1 MAKKSKQYDYDLSEV
16 KRLIGE
22 TDKNYREISAE
33 TGCPYASVV
42 YHGRKIRG
50 RVNRSHKYEAMEE
63 KSPSPA
69 ANLHVPNQPQEQ
81 QGSPTASNG
90 TTLSISRNDI
100 SIEDAEREA
109 AKMIKAAQALGLSKI
124 NLTIEK

>member
-22 TDKNYREISAE
+22 TDKNYREIAAE

-50 RVNRSHKYEAMEE
+50 RVNRMRQEDMIEE
-63 KSPSPA
+63 
-69 ANLHVPNQPQEQ
+69 QPQSFLSIKEDQ
-81 QGSPTASNG
+81 HTSEDATMLSGG
-90 TTLSISRNDI
+90 TTLSISRNDVHI
-100 SIEDAEREA
+100 QDAEQEA
-109 AKMIKAAQALGLSKI
+109 AKMIKAARALGLSKI
-124 NLTIEK
+124 NITINK

>member
-22 TDKNYREISAE
+22 TDKNYREIAAE

-50 RVNRSHKYEAMEE
+50 RVNRMRQEDMIEE
-63 KSPSPA
+63 
-69 ANLHVPNQPQEQ
+69 QPQSFLPVKEDQ
-81 QGSPTASNG
+81 PTSEEATMLSGG
-90 TTLSISRNDI
+90 TTLSISRNDVQI
-100 SIEDAEREA
+100 QDAEQEA
-109 AKMIKAAQALGLSKI
+109 AKMIKAARALGLSKI
-124 NLTIEK
+124 NITINK

>member
-1 MAKKSKQYDYDLSEV
+1 MAKKSKQYDYDLEEV

-50 RVNRSHKYEAMEE
+50 RVNRSHKYDAMEQTTPSQPTMQMPS
-63 KSPSPA
+63 SP
-69 ANLHVPNQPQEQ
+69 LEGQEQ
-81 QGSPTASNG
+81 ATEVSA
-90 TTLSISRNDI
+90 TTLSISRKDI
-100 SIEDAEREA
+100 SIEDAQAEA
-109 AKMIKAAQALGLSKI
+109 EKMIQAARALGLSRV
-124 NLTIEK
+124 NLTVEK

>member
-1 MAKKSKQYDYDLSEV
+1 MAKKSKQYDYDLEEV

-50 RVNRSHKYEAMEE
+50 RVNRSHKFDAMEQTTPNPAPIQMPASLE
-63 KSPSPA
+63 NNIEQSPETS
-69 ANLHVPNQPQEQ
+69 
-81 QGSPTASNG
+81 G
-90 TTLSISRNDI
+90 TTLSISRKEV
-100 SIEDAEREA
+100 SIENATAEAE
-109 AKMIKAAQALGLSKI
+109 KMIQAARALGLSKVNI
-124 NLTIEK
+124 TVEK

>member
-22 TDKNYREISAE
+22 TEKNYREIAAE

-50 RVNRSHKYEAMEE
+50 RVNRMRQEE
-63 KSPSPA
+63 IA
-69 ANLHVPNQPQEQ
+69 QEQPQSFLSIKDDNHTSEEATLLS
-81 QGSPTASNG
+81 GG
-90 TTLSISRNDI
+90 TTLSISRNDVHI
-100 SIEDAEREA
+100 QDAEQEA
-109 AKMIKAAQALGLSKI
+109 AKMIKAARALGLQKI
-124 NLTIEK
+124 NITINK

>member
-22 TDKNYREISAE
+22 TDKNYREIAAE

-50 RVNRSHKYEAMEE
+50 RVNRMRQEDMIEE
-63 KSPSPA
+63 
-69 ANLHVPNQPQEQ
+69 QPQSFLAIKEDQ
-81 QGSPTASNG
+81 HTSEDATMLSGG
-90 TTLSISRNDI
+90 TTLSISRNDVHI
-100 SIEDAEREA
+100 QDAEQEA
-109 AKMIKAAQALGLSKI
+109 ARMIKAARALGLSKI
-124 NLTIEK
+124 NITINR

>member
-22 TDKNYREISAE
+22 TDKNYREIAAE

-50 RVNRSHKYEAMEE
+50 RVNRMRQEDMIEE
-63 KSPSPA
+63 
-69 ANLHVPNQPQEQ
+69 QPQSFLSIKEDQ
-81 QGSPTASNG
+81 NTSEDATMLSGG
-90 TTLSISRNDI
+90 TTLSISRNDVHI
-100 SIEDAEREA
+100 QDAEQEA
-109 AKMIKAAQALGLSKI
+109 ARMIKAARALGLSKI
-124 NLTIEK
+124 NITINR

>member
-22 TDKNYREISAE
+22 TDKNYREIAAE

-50 RVNRSHKYEAMEE
+50 RVNRMRQEDMMEE
-63 KSPSPA
+63 
-69 ANLHVPNQPQEQ
+69 QPQSFLSIKEDQ
-81 QGSPTASNG
+81 HTSEEATMLSGG
-90 TTLSISRNDI
+90 TTLSISRNDVQI
-100 SIEDAEREA
+100 QDAEQEA
-109 AKMIKAAQALGLSKI
+109 AKMIKAARALGLSKI
-124 NLTIEK
+124 NITINK

>member
-22 TDKNYREISAE
+22 TDKNYREIAAE

-50 RVNRSHKYEAMEE
+50 RVNRMRQEEMMEE
-63 KSPSPA
+63 
-69 ANLHVPNQPQEQ
+69 QPQSFLSIKEDQ
-81 QGSPTASNG
+81 HTSEEATMLSGG
-90 TTLSISRNDI
+90 TTLSISRNDVQI
-100 SIEDAEREA
+100 QDAEQEA
-109 AKMIKAAQALGLSKI
+109 VKMIKAARALGLSKI
-124 NLTIEK
+124 NITINK

>member
-22 TDKNYREISAE
+22 TDKNYREIAAE

-50 RVNRSHKYEAMEE
+50 RVNRMRQEDMIEE
-63 KSPSPA
+63 
-69 ANLHVPNQPQEQ
+69 QPQSFLSIKGDQHTSEDATMLS
-81 QGSPTASNG
+81 GG
-90 TTLSISRNDI
+90 TTLSISRNDVHI
-100 SIEDAEREA
+100 QDAEQEA
-109 AKMIKAAQALGLSKI
+109 AKMIKAARALGLSKI
-124 NLTIEK
+124 NITINK

>member
-22 TDKNYREISAE
+22 TDKNYREIAAE

-50 RVNRSHKYEAMEE
+50 RVNRMRQEDMIEE
-63 KSPSPA
+63 
-69 ANLHVPNQPQEQ
+69 QPQSFLSVKEEQ
-81 QGSPTASNG
+81 PTSEEATMLSGG
-90 TTLSISRNDI
+90 TTLSISRNDVQI
-100 SIEDAEREA
+100 QDAEQEA
-109 AKMIKAAQALGLSKI
+109 AKMIKAARALGLSKI
-124 NLTIEK
+124 NITINK

>member
-22 TDKNYREISAE
+22 TDKNYREIAAE

-50 RVNRSHKYEAMEE
+50 RVNRMRHEE
-63 KSPSPA
+63 ISEE
-69 ANLHVPNQPQEQ
+69 QPQPIFTIKENHHTSDEATMLS
-81 QGSPTASNG
+81 GG
-90 TTLSISRNDI
+90 TTLSISRNEVHI
-100 SIEDAEREA
+100 QDAEQEA
-109 AKMIKAAQALGLSKI
+109 AKMIKAARALGLSKI
-124 NLTIEK
+124 NITINK

>member
-22 TDKNYREISAE
+22 TEKNYREIAAE

-50 RVNRSHKYEAMEE
+50 RVNRLRQEE
-63 KSPSPA
+63 IS
-69 ANLHVPNQPQEQ
+69 VDQ
-81 QGSPTASNG
+81 QTPFLSIKEGTTEESTLWSGG
-90 TTLSISRNDI
+90 TTLSISRNEVHI
-100 SIEDAEREA
+100 QDAEQEA
-109 AKMIKAAQALGLSKI
+109 AKMIKAARALGLSKVNI
-124 NLTIEK
+124 TIDK